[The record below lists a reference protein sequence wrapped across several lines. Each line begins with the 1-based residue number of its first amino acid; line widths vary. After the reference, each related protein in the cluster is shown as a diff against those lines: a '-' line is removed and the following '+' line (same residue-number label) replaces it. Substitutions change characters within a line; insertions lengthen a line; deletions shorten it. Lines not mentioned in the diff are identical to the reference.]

1 MRTGFCMQ
9 NKQLFENSDLL
20 EALDET
26 GCDGIELWPF
36 AFESGELDQ
45 VKEVMAAHTFGIAAL
60 CPYTDF
66 TTSEETWQNS
76 IDMAEEYLKYAEALK
91 CKRIRTY
98 TSQPGKAFVNSDDA
112 KPVHWERAI
121 KGLQTVADMAS
132 EKGILCFLEVT
143 GSFGQLYDTSETAI
157 RILEGVDRQNVIV
170 NLQPPL
176 RGEDPYESARLL
188 GPYVQHLH
196 IHNWIGE
203 FGYFTH
209 LDSGDIDIPAFLD
222 ILREKGFDGYMS
234 LEHAYS
240 SKLSLDGERDPV
252 EVVRRD
258 IPYLRKLIVERDY
271 RRTPG

>member
-1 MRTGFCMQ
+1 MQ

-36 AFESGELDQ
+36 AFESGELDH
-45 VKEVMAAHTFGIAAL
+45 VKEVVAAHTFEIAAL

-66 TTSEETWQNS
+66 TTSDETWQKS
-76 IDMAEEYLKYAEALK
+76 VEMAEDYLEYAEALD

-98 TSQPGKAFVNSDDA
+98 TSKPRSAFTNSDDA
-112 KPVHWERAI
+112 KPIHWERAI
-121 KGLQTVADMAS
+121 KGLQTVADMAA
-132 EKGILCFLEVT
+132 EKGVLCYLEVT
-143 GSFGQLYDTSETAI
+143 GSFGQLYDTSKTTI
-157 RILEGVDRQNVIV
+157 RILEEVRRDNVIV

-209 LDSGDIDIPAFLD
+209 LDSGDIDVSGFLD
-222 ILREKGFDGYMS
+222 ILRERGFDGYMS

-240 SKLSLDGERDPV
+240 SKLSPDGKRDPV
-252 EVVRRD
+252 AVVRRE
-258 IPYLRKLIVERDY
+258 IPYLKKLIAERE
-271 RRTPG
+271 